1 MPYEQVSPVILM
13 QDIVNLNRH
22 ECMNRCLSSGSHTYT
37 LIHAK
42 KKVHVR
48 RTGEM
53 LKACPL
59 LLFLQ

>member
-1 MPYEQVSPVILM
+1 MTYEQVSPVILM

-42 KKVHVR
+42 KKS
-48 RTGEM
+48 TCETNW
-53 LKACPL
+53 
-59 LLFLQ
+59 